1 MIIIRDEDNAV
12 IIEMFDTVKE
22 FKQYIDNYLT
32 EMEKGMN
39 EDGLLRDK
47 GGRLLE
53 VPINVAGFSYKLS
66 SYKEIT
72 GDQIQF
78 I

>member
-1 MIIIRDEDNAV
+1 MIIIRDEENINV
-12 IIEMFDTVKE
+12 VELFDTVKE

-39 EDGLLRDK
+39 EDK
-47 GGRLLE
+47 LLE
-53 VPINVAGFSYKLS
+53 DRGGNLLEIPLNKAGISYKLS
-66 SYKEIT
+66 SYKDIT